1 MKLASDLITFCVLL
15 TTAYAPLAASAT
27 SVSNAAGD
35 TIMMQK
41 MMIWVNDVMTG
52 IEAKSTDLSK
62 AKPEDIQTFVAQFA
76 EMNNIPLKTVYMV
89 SDMMAKLCKN
99 AGGGPAPMAY
109 ERVALAA
116 PAELLAQGK
125 SAVGDMFATEK
136 PAGMGMDGMDM
147 KVAEMMP
154 EETAM
159 MKEKGESVE
168 LMGMESLT
176 SQSAQEASAAVKS
189 NAAAATS
196 ILPALSLLAL
206 FFI

>member
-1 MKLASDLITFCVLL
+1 MKLALDFTTFCLLL
-15 TTAYAPLAASAT
+15 TAAFAPLAASAAST
-27 SVSNAAGD
+27 PNAAGD
-35 TIMMQK
+35 AIMMQK

-109 ERVALAA
+109 ERVASAA
-116 PAELLAQGK
+116 PAGLMAQGK
-125 SAVGDMFATEK
+125 SVVDGMFAAEK

-147 KVAEMMP
+147 KVGEMMP

-176 SQSAQEASAAVKS
+176 SQTAQEVSAAVKS
-189 NAAAATS
+189 SAAAATS
-196 ILPALSLLAL
+196 ILTTLSIMAL
-206 FFI
+206 FLI